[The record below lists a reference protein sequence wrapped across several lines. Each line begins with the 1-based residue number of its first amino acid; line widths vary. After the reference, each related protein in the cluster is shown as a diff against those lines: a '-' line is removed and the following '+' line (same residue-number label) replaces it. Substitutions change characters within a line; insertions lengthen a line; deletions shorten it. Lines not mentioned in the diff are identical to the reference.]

1 MDELL
6 NRLDEIYKVLEQIHA
21 ITMNQ
26 TTVLLES
33 SSSLEEE
40 NEALDMI
47 DSMVEY
53 KDELINEV
61 NAKEAIFE
69 KSYEKYRGKIK
80 DKVYVEAFKKHV
92 GRILTIK
99 QNIVDAERNN
109 ILVMQNIAKKREKP
123 MDIKPSAGEAVAAYK
138 KQQIKS

>member
-1 MDELL
+1 MDALL
-6 NRLDEIYKVLEQIHA
+6 NMLDEIYKVLEQIHA

-33 SSSLEEE
+33 SRSLEEE
-40 NEALDMI
+40 NEALDII

-61 NAKEAIFE
+61 NEKEAVFD

-80 DKVYVEAFKKHV
+80 DKVYVEAFKEHV
-92 GRILTIK
+92 GRILTMK
-99 QNIVDAERNN
+99 QSIVDAERNN

-123 MDIKPSAGEAVAAYK
+123 MDIKRTAGEAVAAYK